1 MELLEK
7 LQSAE
12 QNLFESDQKLKSIAQ
27 LFPDP
32 IFIIDKSGKFLD
44 VIGDKE
50 RSPYHGGKY
59 LIGKYLHDVLP
70 EKKADAFMQA
80 ISETIE
86 NNALKIV
93 EYLLGSVDIA
103 GSPQDN
109 PKGRQWYQARIY
121 PLTDHNNEINSAI
134 WFPINITQRKYL
146 EDQVTDLSVTD
157 SLTGAFNRKYFL
169 QIFENEF
176 AISKR
181 YNNKL
186 SVLHIAIDKLQKIND
201 TYGKAGG
208 DAVLKR
214 FTTLCKAT
222 LRDSDLFAR
231 FGGAGFIVM
240 LPGTPSL
247 GAAIIAERIRA
258 IAEELRITHEEETIQ
273 FAISIGISQMLESDN
288 NSSAVLT
295 RADSAIYQAKIKG
308 RNRIEIL

>member
-1 MELLEK
+1 
-7 LQSAE
+7 
-12 QNLFESDQKLKSIAQ
+12 
-27 LFPDP
+27 
-32 IFIIDKSGKFLD
+32 
-44 VIGDKE
+44 
-50 RSPYHGGKY
+50 
-59 LIGKYLHDVLP
+59 
-70 EKKADAFMQA
+70 MQA

-208 DAVLKR
+208 DAV
-214 FTTLCKAT
+214 
-222 LRDSDLFAR
+222 
-231 FGGAGFIVM
+231 
-240 LPGTPSL
+240 
-247 GAAIIAERIRA
+247 IIAERIRA